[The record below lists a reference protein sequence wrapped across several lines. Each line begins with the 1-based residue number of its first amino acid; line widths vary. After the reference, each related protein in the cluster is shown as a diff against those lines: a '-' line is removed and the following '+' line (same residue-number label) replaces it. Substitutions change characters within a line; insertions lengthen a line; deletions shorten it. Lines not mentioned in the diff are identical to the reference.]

1 MRVSRHGLN
10 ERDRSR
16 VDHYEQSLSML
27 TELIPGHRLVDQ
39 LRLELQALSA
49 LPAGGT

>member
-1 MRVSRHGLN
+1 VSRHRLD

-16 VDHYEQSLSML
+16 VDHYEQSLTML

-39 LRLELQALSA
+39 LRVELQALSA
-49 LPAGGT
+49 LPAGGA